1 VLLACVALLS
11 ACTSPPAPVVV
22 SAEATPKADVTVRD
36 VTVRQYRGSELRVQ
50 ATAPLVELS
59 RTTNDFSAVDA
70 SVTLV
75 RSGVVVLAPVATGN
89 GTAQV
94 ATGSGG
100 VRFLGTDGT
109 VGTTPTA
116 TYDRAL
122 AAGGGAT
129 SDAGVFI
136 EHPRFTQQAAG
147 FFADFSEQRVTF
159 DQPVT
164 TTKP

>member
-1 VLLACVALLS
+1 MTWLS
-11 ACTSPPAPVVV
+11 ACSRPAAPTVV
-22 SAEATPKADVTVRD
+22 SAEETPKADVTVRA
-36 VTVRQYRGSELRVQ
+36 VTVRQYRGSELRME
-50 ATAPLVELS
+50 ATAPVVELMRS
-59 RTTNDFSAVDA
+59 SNDFLAADA
-70 SVTLV
+70 SVRLT
-75 RSGVVVLAPVATGN
+75 RTGVVVLAPQVSGN

-100 VRFLGTDGT
+100 VRFLGNDGM

-122 AAGGGAT
+122 CAEGGAT

-136 EHPRFTQQAAG
+136 EHPRFTQTANG
-147 FFADFSEQRVTF
+147 FFADFGEQRVTF

-164 TTKP
+164 TTK